1 MAIKVKAR
9 QTKLAVG
16 PSKGQYRFVM
26 SAEIDSTLKEDKV
39 VSEAAI
45 RSGIQGALSTRPW
58 KPSAT

>member
-26 SAEIDSTLKEDKV
+26 SAEIYSTLKEDKV
-39 VSEAAI
+39 VSEE
-45 RSGIQGALSTRPW
+45 
-58 KPSAT
+58 PSAT